1 MQKLTTNTGN
11 FLSFIVDNRSMELII
26 SKRNLL
32 FLYDDINFKL
42 LNNGDAGITDQQI
55 PIIGTVDIPFRKK
68 DGGCVNIS
76 FTG

>member
-11 FLSFIVDNRSMELII
+11 FLSFIVDTRSMELII

-55 PIIGTVDIPFRKK
+55 PIIGRVDIPFRKK
-68 DGGCVNIS
+68 EGGCVNIS